1 MKTKFAFVCIP
12 AAENNNHPL
21 QEQIASLLTIYFPLM
36 LLRVKWVHGLCIIYY
51 FLSRAYSSSSILKH
65 TQSDVALCLESVG
78 DQRGVLVLVRVKIPR
93 AVASCPSSRLR
104 QRSVKPSTSPKVN
117 SWRAGL
123 YIIAIF
129 VSVKSDFRGKKKALA
144 TVDETFV
151 KMLCMN
157 YIRSCVSTIIHW

>member
-1 MKTKFAFVCIP
+1 MLLNIYAIMHENKFAFVCIP

-51 FLSRAYSSSSILKH
+51 FLSRAYPSSSILKH
-65 TQSDVALCLESVG
+65 TQAYSIVIRCCTLFGISG
-78 DQRGVLVLVRVKIPR
+78 RQRGVLVLVRVKIPR

-129 VSVKSDFRGKKKALA
+129 VSVKSDFRGKKSAGH
-144 TVDETFV
+144 
-151 KMLCMN
+151 C
-157 YIRSCVSTIIHW
+157 R